1 MRVPF
6 SKTIA
11 LSLAA
16 LTLSLGLSAAPAQA
30 HPWPHHGFHGGFGLI
45 GAVVGLGLIGGA
57 IAAHEEDCMRYRAMY
72 DARGNYIGKR
82 AVNICE

>member
-1 MRVPF
+1 MRVTL

-16 LTLSLGLSAAPAQA
+16 LTLSVGLSAAPAEA
-30 HPWPHHGFHGGFGLI
+30 HPWPHHGFHGFGLL
-45 GAVVGLGLIGGA
+45 GAVIGLGLIGGA
-57 IAAHEEDCMRYRAMY
+57 IAAHEQDCARYRPVY
-72 DARGNYIGKR
+72 DAWGNYIGKR